1 MYVCNCN
8 GISERRLR
16 LAIESGARN
25 WEAAHEFCG
34 CKPSCGRC
42 EVEITAAIQRQINS
56 SKNAESQSL
65 YDGPELAGAT

>member
-42 EVEITAAIQRQINS
+42 DAEITAAIQREINS
-56 SKNAESQSL
+56 SKSAESQPL